1 MNATHDWPQIL
12 AGRSAVVTGGANGIG
27 AAVVRALGSCGVE
40 DGVVLDLEAA
50 FHRRSPDG
58 WLELPVDL
66 RDDAAVEDAHQRV
79 RDHLGTVDV
88 LVMAAGIV
96 PLWSSVTSLDA
107 DTWDEVFRVNVRAML
122 LCLQHLVPAMPA
134 GASVVAIGSDN
145 SWRGN
150 GRLAGYV
157 ASKHAVLGLVRSAA
171 LDLGGRAI
179 RVNAVAPGPIAT
191 DAHLARMHRRER
203 ELGIPISE
211 ALKAAASMSA
221 LGRMATEDEVAA
233 AVVFLASDLAS
244 GVDGQLLRVDAGEL

>member
-1 MNATHDWPQIL
+1 MNGRCDWPRL
-12 AGRSAVVTGGANGIG
+12 FEGRSAVVTGGANGIG
-27 AAVVRALGSCGVE
+27 AAVVRALSSCGAE
-40 DGVVLDLEAA
+40 RGVVLDLDAA
-50 FHRRSPDG
+50 LRRGSPDG

-66 RDDAAVEDAHQRV
+66 RDDSGVAKAHQRV
-79 RDHLGTVDV
+79 RDHLGAVDL

-96 PLWSSVTSLDA
+96 PLWSSVTSLDV
-107 DTWDEVFRVNVRAML
+107 DTWDDVFRVNVRAML
-122 LCLQHLVPAMPA
+122 LSLQLLVPAMPD
-134 GASVVAIGSDN
+134 GASIVAVGSDN

-191 DAHLARMHRRER
+191 GAHLARMQRRER
-203 ELGIPISE
+203 ELGIPVSE
-211 ALKAAASMSA
+211 ALEAAGSISA

-233 AVVFLASDLAS
+233 AVVFLLSDLAS